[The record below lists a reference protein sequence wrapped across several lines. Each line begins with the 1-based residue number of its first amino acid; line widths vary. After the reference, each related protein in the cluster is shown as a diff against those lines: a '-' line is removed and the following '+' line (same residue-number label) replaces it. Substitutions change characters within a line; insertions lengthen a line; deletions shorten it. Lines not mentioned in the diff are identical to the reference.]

1 MFIYRLNTAPQNSE
15 MKAATNLIVNYLP
28 PDMSEE
34 EVRNL
39 FSRVG
44 AIQSCKL
51 IKDKLSQASLGY
63 AFVNYNTALEAEK
76 AIQSLNGLPLKNKI
90 IKVSYARPSSVQIK
104 NANLYIAY
112 LPKTYAQAD
121 LEAMFR
127 PFGTIITSKILI
139 DTETG
144 LSRGVGFVRYDKHAE
159 AQAAISALNGK
170 VLHGCSQPILVKF
183 ANQAKGGTG
192 GGGGGSGNGSGSGG
206 VGGGMS
212 GGGVTAPTALMSS
225 SVGVGTGATANA
237 LSAAATSL
245 LGAGAFRRQLAPY
258 GAAATAGGPM
268 RHTVN
273 TMRYNPVSAALNPA
287 ALAAG
292 AHPLAGL
299 PSLASAGLTTTPSS
313 GQGTFCIYVYN
324 IPETTED
331 SLLYQLF
338 SPFGAISSVKVIR
351 DLKTGMCKRYGFVNM
366 VNYEE
371 AYQAVVSLNG
381 TSLDGKM
388 LQVSFKTSKT

>member
-1 MFIYRLNTAPQNSE
+1 MDFVIVLYTCNLSLTAPQNSE

-28 PDMSEE
+28 PDMNEE

-44 AIQSCKL
+44 VIQSCKL

-63 AFVNYNTALEAEK
+63 AFVNYNTALDAEK

-112 LPKTYAQAD
+112 LPKTYSQAD

-127 PFGTIITSKILI
+127 PYGTIITSKILI

-159 AQAAISALNGK
+159 AQAAISSLNGK
-170 VLHGCSQPILVKF
+170 VLPGCSQPILVKF

-192 GGGGGSGNGSGSGG
+192 GGGGSGSG
-206 VGGGMS
+206 GGGMS
-212 GGGVTAPTALMSS
+212 GGGVTGPTALMSS
-225 SVGVGTGATANA
+225 SVSGATAGA

-245 LGAGAFRRQLAPY
+245 LGAGAFRRQLTPY
-258 GAAATAGGPM
+258 GAATAGGPM

-299 PSLASAGLTTTPSS
+299 PSLTTAGLTAPSS
-313 GQGTFCIYVYN
+313 GQGPFCIYVYN

-381 TSLDGKM
+381 TALDGKM

>member
-1 MFIYRLNTAPQNSE
+1 

-34 EVRNL
+34 DVRNL

-44 AIQSCKL
+44 HIQSCKL

-63 AFVNYNTALEAEK
+63 AFVNYTTALDAEK
-76 AIQSLNGLPLKNKI
+76 AIQSLNGLPMQNKI

-112 LPKTYAQAD
+112 LPKTYAQGD
-121 LEAMFR
+121 LDAMFR

-139 DTETG
+139 DSETG
-144 LSRGVGFVRYDKHAE
+144 LSRGVGFVRYDKHSE

-170 VLHGCSQPILVKF
+170 VLPGCSQPILVKF
-183 ANQAKGGTG
+183 ANQSKAG
-192 GGGGGSGNGSGSGG
+192 GGGGGSG
-206 VGGGMS
+206 GGGAGGGGASVGTMMS
-212 GGGVTAPTALMSS
+212 GTGT
-225 SVGVGTGATANA
+225 VGA
-237 LSAAATSL
+237 LSATSV
-245 LGAGAFRRQLAPY
+245 LGANAITSVRRQLSPY
-258 GAAATAGGPM
+258 GAPTAGGPM

-273 TMRYNPVSAALNPA
+273 TMRFNPVSALTPA
-287 ALAAG
+287 ALAG

-299 PSLASAGLTTTPSS
+299 PSLTTAGLTAPNSA
-313 GQGTFCIYVYN
+313 QGNFCIFVYN

-338 SPFGAISSVKVIR
+338 SPYGAITSVKVIR
-351 DLKTGMCKRYGFVNM
+351 DLKTGVCKRYGFVNM
-366 VNYEE
+366 LNYED

-381 TSLDGKM
+381 TNVDGKI
-388 LQVSFKTSKT
+388 LQVSFKTSK